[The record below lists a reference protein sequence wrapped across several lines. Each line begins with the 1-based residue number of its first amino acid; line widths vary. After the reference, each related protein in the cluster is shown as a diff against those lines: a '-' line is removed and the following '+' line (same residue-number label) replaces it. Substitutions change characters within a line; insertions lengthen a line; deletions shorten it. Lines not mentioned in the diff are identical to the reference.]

1 MASKN
6 FTFFSNWVNAE
17 LLRDWPKDEPECLAF
32 IPFISKARDD
42 FNHRAF
48 GRAAKI
54 PETATRQNTEC
65 LDYLKVIQAELIT
78 MGHMIPKGDSNT
90 PSGADEE
97 KPVVGKECEFTSH
110 ERADYE
116 RLKNEV
122 VRLNEEL
129 RSANDALKR
138 FGKMEEYLAEFGVLP
153 R

>member
-6 FTFFSNWVNAE
+6 WKLFSDWVNAE
-17 LLRDWPKDEPECLAF
+17 LLRDWPEDKPKCLAF

-65 LDYLKVIQAELIT
+65 LDYLAGIQTELIT
-78 MGHMIPKGDSNT
+78 IGHMVPKGAANP
-90 PSGADEE
+90 PSEAGDEN
-97 KPVVGKECEFTSH
+97 PGVGKKGDLTSP
-110 ERADYE
+110 ERSDYE
-116 RLKNEV
+116 HLKNEV

-129 RSANDALKR
+129 RSAKDALKR
-138 FGKMEEYLAEFGVLP
+138 YGKMEEYLAEFGVLP

>member
-1 MASKN
+1 VASKN
-6 FTFFSNWVNAE
+6 FKFFTDWVNAE
-17 LLRDWPKDEPECLAF
+17 LLRDWPEDEPKCLAF
-32 IPFISKARDD
+32 ISFISETRDN

-54 PETATRQNTEC
+54 PETATRQNKEC
-65 LDYLKVIQAELIT
+65 LAYLADIQAELII
-78 MGHMIPKGDSNT
+78 MGHMIPKGDSDT
-90 PSGADEE
+90 PSGADED
-97 KPVVGKECEFTSH
+97 KPVTGKEGEFTSH

-129 RSANDALKR
+129 RSANEALKR
-138 FGKMEEYLAEFGVLP
+138 YGKMEEYLAEFGVLP